1 MTSEYNQT
9 TINLKDNSPKSILDI
24 GLSDDIIENFKNQL
38 YEICSYTIKELQ
50 NNNDI
55 LFFSNKISHIDD
67 GVEDY
72 HIFHFNG
79 SIINTTNV
87 VGFLSLDNVDI
98 NIKSRF
104 SREDDY
110 FFYYLLSKVFDI
122 NITALE
128 HSFTNDRGFSF
139 LLFLFPY
146 YFAKAL
152 KTGIYKKYVTI
163 YYNNSNVKGTID
175 FKRHLKYNLIDKSR
189 IAYDTCEH
197 SINNNIT
204 QLIRHTIEYIK
215 TKPMG
220 NVILKQKHIKEYINY
235 IVQATPDYN
244 KNQRQTVIS
253 NNLKKLV
260 HPYYYE
266 YEPLRKLCV
275 QILRHEKLL
284 YNESSKKVYGI
295 LFNIAWLWEEYVNIL
310 LFPLGFAHYGK
321 KIKNG
326 ANIYLLKNSIWQ
338 VFPDFVHDANK
349 VVLDTKYKD
358 LDKEDYPKAADKHQL
373 ISYMYTLQSIKGGFV
388 YPSNRTRDIKK
399 YGEVLN
405 IENSHIGQ
413 YPLFIPYNIDTMES
427 FLIYIKEE
435 ENNFKNFFYQQ
446 SV

>member
-1 MTSEYNQT
+1 MTSKHNQ

-24 GLSDDIIENFKNQL
+24 GMSDDIIENFKNQL
-38 YEICSYTIKELQ
+38 YKLSSCTIKDLQ
-50 NNNDI
+50 NDNDI

-67 GVEDY
+67 GIEDY

-87 VGFLSLDNVDI
+87 VGFLSLDSIDI

-104 SREDDY
+104 SSEHDY
-110 FFYYLLSKVFDI
+110 FFYYLLSKVFGV

-152 KTGIYKKYVTI
+152 RTGIYKKYITI
-163 YYNNSNVKGTID
+163 HYNNCNVKGTVD
-175 FKRHLKYNLIDKSR
+175 FKRHIKYNLIDKSR
-189 IAYDTCEH
+189 IAYDAREH

-220 NVILKQKHIKEYINY
+220 NMILKQKHIKEFINH
-235 IVQATPDYN
+235 IVQATPDYD
-244 KNQRQTVIS
+244 KNQRQAIIS
-253 NNLKKLV
+253 KNLRKLV

-284 YNESSKKVYGI
+284 YNESNKKVYGI

-310 LFPLGFAHYGK
+310 LSPLGYTHYGK
-321 KIKNG
+321 KIKNN
-326 ANIYLLKNSIWQ
+326 ANIYFLKNKIWQ
-338 VFPDFVHDANK
+338 VFPDFVHDINRI
-349 VVLDTKYKD
+349 VLDTKYKN

-373 ISYMYTLQSIKGGFV
+373 ISYMYTLQSKKGGFV
-388 YPSNRTRDIKK
+388 YPSNVTRDVKT

-413 YPLFIPYNIDTMES
+413 YPLYIPHYIEDMKS
-427 FLIYIKEE
+427 FLDHIKEE
-435 ENNFKNFFYQQ
+435 EKNFKNFFHE
-446 SV
+446 